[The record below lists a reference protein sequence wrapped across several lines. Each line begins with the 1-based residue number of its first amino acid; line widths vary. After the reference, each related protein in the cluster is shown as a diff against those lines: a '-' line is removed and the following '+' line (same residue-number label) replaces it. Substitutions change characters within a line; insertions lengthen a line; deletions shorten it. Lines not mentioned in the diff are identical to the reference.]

1 MRLTAMMRE
10 RQLTCHPTKTC
21 YLVFGSDKYKEQV
34 KKELEQEPLTFG
46 DFQVRQKESDVYL
59 GDELTAARGLEA
71 STEATVAKR
80 VARAQGAMFEA
91 KSLIQDFRMQ
101 AIGGMEG
108 AWDLWNHGICPSILA
123 NCGSWVKLSKKAL
136 GLLEECQN
144 QYLRMTYSCPSSTPV
159 PALRSQAGMVSMQH
173 RVWTEQICLVAKILH
188 RSDKNSYCRQ
198 ILEEQVAMNWE
209 GITRE
214 AREACSR
221 IGLPDVT
228 KKYIPREDIK
238 EAIMYNNMSVVK
250 GEMQSDKYKKLDK
263 IKYADCRYMQ
273 PYMREKS
280 LEDSRLEF
288 RWMTDMLD
296 TRTTMPGRY
305 GRKKTCP
312 HCPAGQEEGQEE
324 SPDHLLV
331 CEAYSS
337 LREGMDPELVR
348 RDRVMYLRQVIKVR
362 ETLESKLK

>member
-1 MRLTAMMRE
+1 M
-10 RQLTCHPTKTC
+10 
-21 YLVFGSDKYKEQV
+21 
-34 KKELEQEPLTFG
+34 
-46 DFQVRQKESDVYL
+46 YL

-101 AIGGMEG
+101 AIGGMESWYMSKYTG
-108 AWDLWNHGICPSILA
+108 QLWR
-123 NCGSWVKLSKKAL
+123 GSWVKLSKKAL

-198 ILEEQVAMNWE
+198 ILEEQVAMDWE

-296 TRTTMPGRY
+296 TRTTMPGR
-305 GRKKTCP
+305 
-312 HCPAGQEEGQEE
+312 
-324 SPDHLLV
+324 
-331 CEAYSS
+331 
-337 LREGMDPELVR
+337 
-348 RDRVMYLRQVIKVR
+348 
-362 ETLESKLK
+362 